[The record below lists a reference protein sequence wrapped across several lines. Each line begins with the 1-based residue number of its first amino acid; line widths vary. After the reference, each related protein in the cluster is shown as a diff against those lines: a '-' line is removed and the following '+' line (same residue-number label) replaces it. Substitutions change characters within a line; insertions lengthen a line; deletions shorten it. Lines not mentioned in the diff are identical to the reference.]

1 MNSTIP
7 IPGSPSGPSGP
18 SRLSRPSGLTTFF
31 ALLSFLLLTSC
42 DYKDLCYDHNHWVE
56 VRVIFDWQQADSA
69 STKAL
74 LAPETPG
81 VGMTVLFYNMDSP
94 LSEPIR
100 YDLPGRDGGTVRLHP
115 GTWRAIAYNY
125 DTETILYRGMES
137 IATLEAY
144 TRKSSIEEGTQL
156 SRAGMPR
163 APSTENEPVILEPD
177 PLWGCYSEPFTITMD
192 DAVHN
197 SQLPTP
203 NSELLTPN
211 SLTLYP
217 TLRVCEVTVTIHN
230 VPNLQYTGQFAG
242 ALSGLAGSVW
252 MESARLGDGVVTQ
265 AFTASATDDTTLQMK
280 FHIFGHCPQAGSGD
294 INRHI
299 LSVYAI
305 LADGTQWFYNED
317 VTGQMHDILKNPK
330 RYEIFLDLYDLPVPK
345 PIVNGS
351 GFRPTVDGWMGEEI
365 EVTM

>member
-7 IPGSPSGPSGP
+7 IPGSP

-56 VRVIFDWQQADSA
+56 VRVIFDWQQADGEA
-69 STKAL
+69 TKAAK
-74 LAPETPG
+74 APETTG
-81 VGMTVLFYNMDSP
+81 AGMTVLFYDMDTP

-115 GTWRAIAYNY
+115 GTWRAMAYNY

-163 APSTENEPVILEPD
+163 PTSNENEPVILEPD
-177 PLWGCYSEPFTITMD
+177 PLWACYSEPLTLTMD
-192 DAVHN
+192 EAANNTQRVV
-197 SQLPTP
+197 
-203 NSELLTPN
+203 
-211 SLTLYP
+211 TLYP
-217 TLRVCEVTVTIHN
+217 TSRVTEVTVTIHN

-242 ALSGLAGSVW
+242 ALSGLAPSVW
-252 MESARLGDGVVTQ
+252 MESAQLGEGAATQ
-265 AFTASATDDTTLQMK
+265 AFTATVTDETTLQMQ
-280 FHIFGHCPQAGSGD
+280 FRIFGHCPQADEGE
-294 INRHI
+294 IRTHI
-299 LSVYAI
+299 LTVYAI
-305 LADGTQWFYNED
+305 LADGTQWYYHED
-317 VTGQMHDILKNPK
+317 VTDQMHDLEKNPDNLHI
-330 RYEIFLDLYDLPVPK
+330 YLDLYDLPVPK

-351 GFRPTVDGWMGEEI
+351 GFHPTVDGWQGEEI

>member
-1 MNSTIP
+1 MK
-7 IPGSPSGPSGP
+7 
-18 SRLSRPSGLTTFF
+18 
-31 ALLSFLLLTSC
+31 ALCALCILCVLCVSC
-42 DYKDLCYDHNHWVE
+42 EYKELCYDHNHWVE
-56 VRVIFDWQQADSA
+56 VRVVFDWQKSDST

-74 LAPETPG
+74 MAPENHG
-81 VGMTVLFYNMDSP
+81 AGMTVLFYNMDNP

-100 YDLPGRDGGTVRLHP
+100 YDLPGRNGGTVRLQP
-115 GTWRAIAYNY
+115 GTWRAMAYNY

-144 TRKSSIEEGTQL
+144 TRRSSIEEGTQL

-163 APSTENEPVILEPD
+163 APSTEAEAVILEPD
-177 PLWGCYSEPFTITMD
+177 PLWGCYSEPFTLTMN
-192 DAVHN
+192 DAIHN
-197 SQLPTP
+197 AQT
-203 NSELLTPN
+203 TGDKHQI
-211 SLTLYP
+211 TLYP
-217 TLRVCEVTVTIHN
+217 RPRFCEVTVTIHN

-252 MESARLGDGVVTQ
+252 MESERLGDEVVTQ
-265 AFTASATDDTTLQMK
+265 AFTASVIDGTTLQMK
-280 FHIFGHCPQAGSGD
+280 FRIFGHCPYADEAG
-294 INRHI
+294 INKHI

-317 VTGQMHDILKNPK
+317 VTDQMHDLIKNPGK
-330 RYEIFLDLYDLPVPK
+330 YEIFLDLYDLPVPK

-351 GFRPTVDGWMGEEI
+351 GFRPTVDGWVGEEI